1 MPSNISGKYTRDP
14 ALLLRLLKSTE
25 HIEGDVVEVGV
36 YQGHKFLLFCQQ
48 TKRICHAIDSFK
60 GMAKPEEGD
69 GNYPKGKFN
78 VGGPGRLLK
87 LTKHMNNTT
96 IHAGW
101 IPDVLPDIEKISFI
115 HIDVD
120 TRRPTAET
128 LAWAW
133 PRVVP
138 GGILVCHD
146 FIHNLYEVGC
156 RRAYKDFVNQVGPYT
171 GLENTWAWWVKNG
184 LD

>member
-1 MPSNISGKYTRDP
+1 MNRYTKDP
-14 ALLLRLLKSTE
+14 TVLLRLLKETE
-25 HIEGDVVEVGV
+25 NINGDVVEVGV
-36 YQGHKFLLFCQQ
+36 YHGSKFLLFCQN
-48 TKRICHAIDSFK
+48 TKRMCHAIDSFI
-60 GMAKPEEGD
+60 GMAEPEEND
-69 GNYPKGKFN
+69 GAYPKGKFN

-87 LTKHMNNTT
+87 LTKHMDNAT

-101 IPDVLPDIEKISFI
+101 IPEILPDIKKISFI

-120 TRRPTAET
+120 TRRPTAQS

-146 FIHNLYEVGC
+146 FIRDTYEVGC
-156 RRAYKDFVNQVGPYT
+156 RFAYKDFIDSVGPYT
-171 GLENTWAWWVKNG
+171 GLKNTWAWWIK
-184 LD
+184 